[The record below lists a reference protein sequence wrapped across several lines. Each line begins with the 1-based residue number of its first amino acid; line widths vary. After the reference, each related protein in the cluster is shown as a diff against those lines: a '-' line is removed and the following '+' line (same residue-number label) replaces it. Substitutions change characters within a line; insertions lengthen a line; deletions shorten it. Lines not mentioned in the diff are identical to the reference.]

1 MTLGLLGA
9 LVFTGCAT
17 SSGGQR
23 TDASG
28 SAIPGV
34 PAGISF
40 GGGNGLDC
48 GQRVIVQGTEDERAG
63 VRAEYAWLR
72 NTYPGFQMD
81 SQALMRCDGKPADK
95 LSIHTASGDAVDVYF
110 DISAFFGKRF
120 GL

>member
-48 GQRVIVQGTEDERAG
+48 GQRVIVQELTDL
-63 VRAEYAWLR
+63 V
-72 NTYPGFQMD
+72 
-81 SQALMRCDGKPADK
+81 
-95 LSIHTASGDAVDVYF
+95 VV
-110 DISAFFGKRF
+110 
-120 GL
+120 